1 MPPVWR
7 RWFQTLFAR
16 VGGSPDTVFAS
27 VASPTFTGTPS
38 APTAAVGTASTQLAT
53 TAFVLGQ
60 AASSAPAMDGSAAVG
75 ASTRYARSD
84 HVHPTDTSRAPL
96 ASPAFTG
103 TPTAPTPTAGDSSTK
118 IATTAFLAPPA
129 WTAPTL
135 LNSWVNYGAG
145 GYSDAGYYKDAAGT
159 VRLQGAI
166 KSGTI
171 GASVFTLPA
180 GSRPLAAQAYAV
192 PTGAGLATY
201 GAVTVAADG
210 TVTVTVGSN
219 ALVHLAGVSFRAEQ

>member
-1 MPPVWR
+1 
-7 RWFQTLFAR
+7 
-16 VGGSPDTVFAS
+16 
-27 VASPTFTGTPS
+27 
-38 APTAAVGTASTQLAT
+38 
-53 TAFVLGQ
+53 
-60 AASSAPAMDGSAAVG
+60 
-75 ASTRYARSD
+75 
-84 HVHPTDTSRAPL
+84 
-96 ASPAFTG
+96 
-103 TPTAPTPTAGDSSTK
+103 
-118 IATTAFLAPPA
+118 
-129 WTAPTL
+129 
-135 LNSWVNYGAG
+135 VNYGAG